1 MKKSSSRKT
10 PWILGLI
17 LTIVLVGCYTVP
29 ETGRSSLN
37 FISSGEEL
45 ALGISEFEKLK
56 QQAPISSDP
65 VLNAR
70 LQNVGKRIAD
80 AVGDALPSAE
90 WEFVLF
96 DDPNTINAFALPGG
110 KVGVY
115 TGIME
120 LANTDDELA
129 VIVGHEIAHVTARHG
144 SERMSHGMVAG
155 LSQVLLGAA
164 VADSDNRDLYMAAFG
179 IGTAYAVMLPY
190 SRSHELEADEI
201 GIIYAAKA
209 GYDPQASV
217 EFWMKM
223 NLVKGGNE
231 QPEWQST
238 HPSDLNRID
247 RLGAMMPRVM
257 PIYEENKVRYQ

>member
-231 QPEWQST
+231 PPEWQST

-247 RLGAMMPRVM
+247 RLEAMMPRVM